1 MKLNAIEAG
10 TGAPDGVP
18 LLILHGLLG
27 SARNW
32 GAVVKTL
39 GERRRV
45 LALDMPNHGASPWS
59 EVMDYPFMAR
69 EVAAVIEHL
78 GGRAA
83 VMGHSMGGKAAMTL
97 ALTRPELVERLV
109 VVDIAPVSYNH
120 TFAPFVKAMRAARLA
135 EAASRGEVEAALA
148 RTVLDRGVRAFLMQ
162 NLEGGAGGYRW
173 RPNLAVL
180 NAHMQDIMEFPAFPD
195 GTRYGGPALFVAGE
209 TSEYVRPAYQEAIIR
224 LFPEARTVTVPGA
237 GHWVH
242 ADNPAAFMA
251 AIGDFL

>member
-1 MKLNAIEAG
+1 MKLHAIESG
-10 TGAPDGVP
+10 PGAPGGLP
-18 LLILHGLLG
+18 LVILHGLLG

-39 GERRRV
+39 GEIRRV

-97 ALTRPELVERLV
+97 ALTRPEMVERLV
-109 VVDIAPVSYNH
+109 VVDIAPVTYNH
-120 TFAPFVKAMRAARLA
+120 TFAPFVKAMRAAPLA

-148 RTVLDRGVRAFLMQ
+148 RTVIDKGVRAFLMQ
-162 NLEGGAGGYRW
+162 NLEGGPGGYRW

-180 NAHMQDIMEFPAFPD
+180 NAHMTDIMEFPDFPE
-195 GTRYGGPALFVAGE
+195 GTDYEGPALFVAGE
-209 TSEYVRPAYQEAIIR
+209 TSEYVRPAYQGAIAR
-224 LFPEARTVTVPGA
+224 LFPRAETVTIPGA

-251 AIGDFL
+251 AVRPFL

>member
-10 TGAPDGVP
+10 PGAPDGVP

-32 GAVVKTL
+32 GAVVKAL
-39 GERRRV
+39 GETRRV
-45 LALDMPNHGASPWS
+45 LALDMPNHGSSPWS

-97 ALTRPELVERLV
+97 ALTRPEMVERLV
-109 VVDIAPVSYNH
+109 VVDIAPVTYNH
-120 TFAPFVKAMRAARLA
+120 TFAPFVKAMRAAPLA

-148 RTVLDRGVRAFLMQ
+148 RTVLDKGVRAFLMQ

-180 NAHMQDIMEFPAFPD
+180 NAHMTDIMEFPDFPE
-195 GTRYGGPALFVAGE
+195 GTRYDGPALFVAGQ
-209 TSEYVRPAYQEAIIR
+209 TSEYVRPAYHGAITR
-224 LFPEARTVTVPGA
+224 LFPRAEVVEIPGA

-242 ADNPAAFMA
+242 ADNPVAFME
-251 AIGDFL
+251 AIRPFL

>member
-10 TGAPDGVP
+10 EGRDDSVP

-32 GAVVKTL
+32 GGVVKAL
-39 GERRRV
+39 GETRRV
-45 LALDMPNHGASPWS
+45 LALDMPNHGSSPWT
-59 EVMDYPFMAR
+59 EIMDYPFMAR
-69 EVAAVIEHL
+69 ELAAVIDHL

-97 ALTRPELVERLV
+97 ALTRPEMVERLV
-109 VVDIAPVSYNH
+109 VVDIAPVTYTH
-120 TFAPFVKAMRAARLA
+120 TFAPFIKSMRGVALG
-135 EAASRGEVEAALA
+135 EMTSRGEVEAVLA
-148 RTVLDRGVRAFLMQ
+148 RTILDKGVRAFLMQ

-180 NAHMQDIMEFPAFPD
+180 GAHMPDIMGFPDFPD
-195 GTRYGGPALFVAGE
+195 GTTYDGPTLFVAGE
-209 TSEYVRPAYQEAIIR
+209 TSEYIRPAYEDVITA
-224 LFPEARTVTVPGA
+224 LFPNSQTVEVTGA

-242 ADNPAAFMA
+242 ADNPAAFMS
-251 AIGDFL
+251 AIGSFL

>member
-1 MKLNAIEAG
+1 MRLNAITAG
-10 TGAPDGVP
+10 HGAPDGVP

-32 GAVVKTL
+32 GAVVKSLSET
-39 GERRRV
+39 RRV
-45 LALDMPNHGASPWS
+45 LALDLPNHGSSPWT

-109 VVDIAPVSYNH
+109 VVDIAPVSYSH
-120 TFAPFVKAMRAARLA
+120 TFAPYIKAMRGVALA
-135 EAASRGEVEAALA
+135 EISSRAEVEAALA
-148 RTVLDRGVRAFLMQ
+148 EAIPDRGVRAFLMQ

-173 RPNLAVL
+173 RPNLAAL
-180 NAHMQDIMEFPAFPD
+180 GAHMDDILAFPRFPD
-195 GTRYGGPALFVAGE
+195 GTCYPGPALFVAGE
-209 TSEYVRPAYQEAIIR
+209 TSDYIRPAHEDVIAS
-224 LFPEARTVTVPGA
+224 LFPRAETVEVPGA

-242 ADNPAAFMA
+242 ADNPTGFMA
-251 AIGDFL
+251 AIGPFL